1 MVGYNSHM
9 EKVHAR
15 TAGDTVRNNLGLSQI
30 NFLSLTADSLK
41 DMIQAEEDAAR
52 VMQQELAMIKEAS
65 LCIDWPREKV
75 RFLSYDRDTQKTATI
90 TDDLD
95 EVYILAR
102 RTFLENQVK
111 SLQDHTR
118 RLSAVLQNAEGARQE
133 LLLHKKLRK
142 YNAAGLDLSRILFTK
157 EQNEWISTPYT
168 PNPYHPE
175 DLKYPTNG
183 GLMTRSKSEA
193 KIGSTLEMIGL
204 PYRFDDLV
212 NIFSERTGE
221 RPFRNNYFADFKVP
235 NFLGGITVHE
245 HLGAMHLEKY
255 SDNALKRL
263 NDYRNFKV
271 RELPSRIVKPEE
283 FTWSLEADIHD
294 TVQFQRII
302 NRMLLP
308 LPFLTN

>member
-1 MVGYNSHM
+1 
-9 EKVHAR
+9 
-15 TAGDTVRNNLGLSQI
+15 
-30 NFLSLTADSLK
+30 
-41 DMIQAEEDAAR
+41 
-52 VMQQELAMIKEAS
+52 MIKEAS
-65 LCIDWPREKV
+65 LCVDWPREKV

-102 RTFLENQVK
+102 RMFLENRVEAIRG
-111 SLQDHTR
+111 HMR
-118 RLSAVLQNAEGARQE
+118 RLSAVLQNAEGARKE
-133 LLLHKKLRK
+133 LLLRKKLRK

-157 EQNEWISTPYT
+157 EQNEWISAPYT

-235 NFLGGITVHE
+235 NLLGGITVHE